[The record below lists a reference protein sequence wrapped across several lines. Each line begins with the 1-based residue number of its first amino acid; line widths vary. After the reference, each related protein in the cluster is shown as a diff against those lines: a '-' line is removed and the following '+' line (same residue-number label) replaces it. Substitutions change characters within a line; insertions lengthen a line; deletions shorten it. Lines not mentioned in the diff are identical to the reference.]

1 MIARN
6 TGVIFSVNSHNR
18 KGGYKCICLTS
29 GSIVKCRSF
38 TKIPMPEEVIQR
50 VAVISASEHQ
60 PNTLTFMD
68 RNGHTVKPDIM
79 HHDADPT

>member
-1 MIARN
+1 
-6 TGVIFSVNSHNR
+6 
-18 KGGYKCICLTS
+18 
-29 GSIVKCRSF
+29 
-38 TKIPMPEEVIQR
+38 MPEEVIQR
-50 VAVISASEHQ
+50 VAAISAAEHQ